1 MPKSSHCYHGRRRF
15 ATLSMTTVAF
25 AAPPRKVSFEDAHSD
40 ESSSCSNSDHHEM
53 KSVRPLQQ
61 ENTMVQLSQRPSLAR
76 PNSSLSLVDLAKKY
90 GEDPV
95 SFRGTRSPSVS
106 PILNPTL
113 PNHERS
119 SSSSSLPTMASSPW
133 GHFVDTVISDD
144 DPVAS
149 SHSYT
154 STAPSASSYRRRRQ
168 YSPVKP
174 YGEYE
179 KANRRSLCFLREPPQ
194 RNWKPGKL
202 AKQSKFRRAPR
213 EEPTDQ
219 IIGAMVRLRFR

>member
-15 ATLSMTTVAF
+15 TTSSTATVAYS
-25 AAPPRKVSFEDAHSD
+25 APPRKVSFEDAHSD
-40 ESSSCSNSDHHEM
+40 ESSACSDSDHHEM
-53 KSVRPLQQ
+53 KSVKPLHQ

-76 PNSSLSLVDLAKKY
+76 PKSSLSLVDLAKKFD
-90 GEDPV
+90 EDSV
-95 SFRGTRSPSVS
+95 SFQGARSAPVS

-119 SSSSSLPTMASSPW
+119 SSSSSLPTMTSSPW

-149 SHSYT
+149 YHSYT
-154 STAPSASSYRRRRQ
+154 STALSASSYRRRRQ

-174 YGEYE
+174 YGEYA
-179 KANRRSLCFLREPPQ
+179 KANRRSLCFLRETPQ
-194 RNWKPGKL
+194 RNGKAGKL
-202 AKQSKFRRAPR
+202 ANQSKFRLAPR
-213 EEPTDQ
+213 KEPTDQ
-219 IIGAMVRLRFR
+219 IIGAMVSLRFC